1 MAEDL
6 SVYYTYDAETK
17 KYIGANQSQIDPLE
31 SEIAGKTVYCGLPQN
46 ATYEKPLKEK
56 EGYDIIWRDTQ
67 WVYREVE
74 KEPEPEEPSELDKAR
89 ETYYKALNALE
100 STDYRALKYI
110 DGEYTDEEYEV
121 YKQERAQLRQAVR
134 DAEARMKELE
144 E

>member
-1 MAEDL
+1 MEF
-6 SVYYTYDAETK
+6 VE
-17 KYIGANQSQIDPLE
+17 N
-31 SEIAGKTVYCGLPQN
+31 
-46 ATYEKPLKEK
+46 
-56 EGYDIIWRDTQ
+56 
-67 WVYREVE
+67 REVE

-89 ETYYKALNALE
+89 ETYYKALYALE